1 MLKSRLVNFVSLHR
15 KHCENYEIHSQI
27 LRVIVDNP
35 STTHISVN
43 SQEVFMKKGLVIA
56 LCAVM
61 MAGLAGCGNTDAP
74 KQSAVL
80 QKVAEAPQKED
91 FKAITTIKPDQ
102 KNIYVV
108 IKSFHNP
115 YWQEVL
121 NGMKKAGEAAHVNVY
136 AGGVLAD
143 GAWEVQRDMI
153 RGIDGAKMDALIL
166 GTADSLR
173 IAEVTKELR
182 DQKKPVILVDTMINT
197 QDYDA
202 AFLTNNLQTGADAA
216 KEMISLLKEA
226 GVSEND
232 EITVAMQASNLS
244 SRTESE
250 RLDSII
256 AAWYGM
262 APKNWKIDSQYLISY
277 GDPAVAKELA
287 TSALQSNPNLKG
299 IFAVNNNC
307 TIAAMQSVMDLGRTD
322 VAVMGF
328 DMSETIEDGIA
339 KEEYKFATIMQNP
352 YKMGSGAVNAALA
365 AIEGKPIPTRDVD
378 TGAAVATHKNYKE
391 VIIASKE

>member
-1 MLKSRLVNFVSLHR
+1 
-15 KHCENYEIHSQI
+15 
-27 LRVIVDNP
+27 
-35 STTHISVN
+35 
-43 SQEVFMKKGLVIA
+43 MKKGLVIA

-61 MAGLAGCGNTDAP
+61 MAGLAGCGSTDTP
-74 KQSAVL
+74 KQSTVL

-121 NGMKKAGEAAHVNVY
+121 NGMKKAGEAAHVNIY

-182 DQKKPVILVDTMINT
+182 DRKKPVILVDTMINT

-216 KEMISLLKEA
+216 KEMIELLKET
-226 GVSEND
+226 GVSENE
-232 EITVAMQASNLS
+232 EITIAMQASNLS

-262 APKNWKIDSQYLISY
+262 APKNWKIDSKYLISY
-277 GDPAVAKELA
+277 GDPTVAKELA
-287 TSALQSNPNLKG
+287 TSALKSNPNLKA

-328 DMSETIEDGIA
+328 DMSETIETGIA

-352 YKMGSGAVNAALA
+352 YKMGSGAVNAAVA
-365 AIEGKPIPTRDVD
+365 AIKGNPIPTRDVD
-378 TGAAVATHKNYKE
+378 TGTAVATHKNYKE

>member
-1 MLKSRLVNFVSLHR
+1 MKFTRKFNGLSLTI
-15 KHCENYEIHSQI
+15 EATA
-27 LRVIVDNP
+27 P
-35 STTHISVN
+35 ISVIL
-43 SQEVFMKKGLVIA
+43 QEVSMKKGLVIA
-56 LCAVM
+56 ACALM
-61 MAGLAGCGNTDAP
+61 MAGLAGCGTNQPT
-74 KQSAVL
+74 QSAVL

-91 FKAITTIKPDQ
+91 FKAITDIKPNQ
-102 KNIYVV
+102 KNIYIVV
-108 IKSFHNP
+108 KSFHNP

-121 NGMKKAGEAAHVNVY
+121 NGMKKAGEEAHVNLY
-136 AGGVLAD
+136 AGGVLTD

-153 RGIDGAKMDALIL
+153 RAIDGAKIDALIL

-173 IAEVTKELR
+173 MAEVTKELR
-182 DQKKPVILVDTMINT
+182 EKKKPVILVDTMINT

-202 AFLTNNLQTGADAA
+202 AFLTNNLQTGAVAA
-216 KEMISLLKEA
+216 KEMIALLKEN

-232 EITVAMQASNLS
+232 EITVAMQVSNLS

-262 APKNWKIDSQYLISY
+262 APKNWKIDNKYLISY
-277 GDPAVAKELA
+277 GDPAVAKELV
-287 TSALQSNPNLKG
+287 TNALKENQNLKA

-322 VAVMGF
+322 VAVMGY
-328 DMSETIEDGIA
+328 DMSETIETGIE

-352 YKMGSGAVNAALA
+352 YKIGAGAVNAAITALN
-365 AIEGKPIPTRDVD
+365 GNPIPVRDVD

-391 VIIASKE
+391 AIVASKE